1 MIVADAVLETLQ
13 REHEDLLR
21 RNAELE
27 RRNAEL
33 ERRNAE
39 LEERLRDVDASG
51 RENRSGALGM
61 YEALFEHIPVP
72 IIIFRVDGTLVALNR
87 ASEAL
92 LRVEREAVIG
102 RYNVFEDPES
112 AAKGIAAC
120 FARAAAGE
128 IMSMPPVPYDTA
140 NAGFARH
147 EDQVLWTS
155 SIYLP
160 MEVGGERYVVGVHVD
175 VTEQRL
181 IEQRM
186 REREDLLQTVVDNAP
201 MLIFAK
207 DMEGRYTLASRR
219 AAKATGL
226 PADAIVG
233 KSDFELFP
241 REMAEAFVAKDR
253 ELLAAQQPLNY
264 EDFLI
269 EEGERVDLFTF
280 KFPLVNSEG
289 RVYGICG
296 ISVDVSERRKA
307 QEEYGRLQE
316 EMLRVKE
323 VSLRA
328 LSTPL
333 IPIARGVLV
342 MPLIGDIDQA
352 RARQVLETL
361 LQGVAR
367 NRARV
372 AILDVTGV
380 QSAGSDVADGL
391 AQVAQAVRLLGAQV
405 VLTGVQPAMAQVLT
419 NMDSDLTGVIT
430 RGTLEDGIV
439 YAMRVRNR

>member
-1 MIVADAVLETLQ
+1 MTVADAVLETLQ

-39 LEERLRDVDASG
+39 LEARLGDVDASG
-51 RENRSGALGM
+51 RAGRSEALGM
-61 YEALFEHIPVP
+61 YEEIFDRIPVP
-72 IIIFRVDGTLVALNR
+72 VIIFRADGTLVTLNQ
-87 ASEAL
+87 ANEAL
-92 LRVEREAVIG
+92 LGIDREAVIG

-112 AAKGIAAC
+112 AAKGITAC

-128 IMSMPPVPYDTA
+128 TMTMPAVGYETA
-140 NAGFARH
+140 QAGFARH
-147 EDQVLWTS
+147 EDRVIWTS
-155 SIYLP
+155 SVYMP
-160 MEVGGERYVVGVHVD
+160 MNVGEERYVVGVHVD

-181 IEQRM
+181 FEQKM
-186 REREDLLQTVVDNAP
+186 REREDLLQAIIDNGP
-201 MLIFAK
+201 LITYVK
-207 DMEGRYTLASRR
+207 NLEGRYTLVSRR
-219 AAKATGL
+219 AAKVLGL
-226 PADAIVG
+226 PTDAIVG
-233 KSDFELFP
+233 KNDFDLFP
-241 REMAEAFVAKDR
+241 REMAEGFIAEDQKV
-253 ELLAAQQPLNY
+253 LQAQQPVSYDDYL
-264 EDFLI
+264 F
-269 EEGERVDLFTF
+269 EEGERLDLYTF
-280 KFPLVNSEG
+280 KFPLFNPEG
-289 RVYGICG
+289 KLYAVCG
-296 ISVDVSERRKA
+296 ISADVTERRKA
-307 QEEYGRLQE
+307 QEEYGKLQE

-323 VSLRA
+323 AALRA

-342 MPLIGDIDQA
+342 MPLIGDIDRA

-372 AILDVTGV
+372 AILDITGV

-419 NMDSDLTGVIT
+419 NMGSDLTGVIT

-439 YAMRVRNR
+439 YAMRARNR